1 VTIPGT
7 SPKRL
12 TAGIG
17 RRREDLVKVRAP
29 YLFGGDD
36 GAGRPHVTATGD
48 VENAVVELA
57 VHGRWSQRLGVD
69 VSAGVRKC
77 LAEHPVAVI
86 ADLHDMGD
94 PKAASVAI
102 WLAARRA
109 GTALQP
115 PVPLVLSL
123 SPGTVLAD
131 RLERLGVR
139 RYLPMFATMPE
150 ARASVAD
157 RRPPVSDL
165 MQLRLPP
172 DLESPS
178 AARNLVGDACQ
189 AWQLPDLLHPGRLVL
204 SELVTNA
211 VEHAGTEILVTVSR
225 RGTGMHLSVHDG
237 SPQLP
242 RLLQPAPMIPGA
254 PLDDRGQGLRIVHA
268 GSAAWGSMPAR
279 DGKVVWA
286 TLYPRAGDLR

>member
-1 VTIPGT
+1 M
-7 SPKRL
+7 
-12 TAGIG
+12 
-17 RRREDLVKVRAP
+17 KVRAP

-36 GAGRPHVTATGD
+36 GTGRPHVTATGD
-48 VENAVVELA
+48 VDTAVVELA
-57 VHGRWSQRLGVD
+57 VHGRWSARLGVD

-115 PVPLVLSL
+115 AVPLVLSL
-123 SPGTVLAD
+123 SPDTVLAG
-131 RLERLGVR
+131 RLNRLGVR

-150 ARASVAD
+150 ARASVAE

-172 DLESPS
+172 DMDSPS
-178 AARNLVGDACQ
+178 AARNLVGDACL
-189 AWQLPDLLHPGRLVL
+189 AWQLPDLLHRARLVL

-211 VEHAGTEILVTVSR
+211 VEHAGTDILVTVSR
-225 RGTGMHLSVHDG
+225 RGNGLHMSVRDG
-237 SPQLP
+237 SRDLP
-242 RLLQPAPMIPGA
+242 RLLEPARAIPGA
-254 PLDDRGQGLRIVHA
+254 PLDDRGHGLRIVHEGA
-268 GSAAWGSMPAR
+268 AAWGSMPAR

-286 TLYPRAGDLR
+286 TLYPPAGGAR

>member
-1 VTIPGT
+1 
-7 SPKRL
+7 
-12 TAGIG
+12 
-17 RRREDLVKVRAP
+17 VKVDAP

-36 GAGRPHVTATGD
+36 ADGAHVTATGD
-48 VENAVVELA
+48 VETAVVELS
-57 VHGRWSQRLGVD
+57 VHGRWSQRLGID

-115 PVPLVLSL
+115 PVSLVLSL
-123 SPGTVLAD
+123 TPGTELAE
-131 RLERLGVR
+131 RLERLGAR

-172 DLESPS
+172 DLDSPS
-178 AARNLVGDACQ
+178 TARNLVGDACQ
-189 AWQLPDLLHPGRLVL
+189 AWQLPGLLHPARLVL

-211 VEHAGTEILVTVSR
+211 VEHARTDILVTVSR
-225 RGTGMHLSVHDG
+225 RGTGLHLSVRDG

-242 RLLQPAPMIPGA
+242 RLLQPARAVPGA
-254 PLDDRGQGLRIVHA
+254 PLDERGQGLQIVHA
-268 GSAAWGSMPAR
+268 AAAAWGSMPTR

-286 TLYPRAGDLR
+286 TLYSRTGGAR

>member
-1 VTIPGT
+1 
-7 SPKRL
+7 
-12 TAGIG
+12 
-17 RRREDLVKVRAP
+17 VKVRAP

-36 GAGRPHVTATGD
+36 GPGPCVTATGD
-48 VENAVVELA
+48 VDSAVVELV
-57 VHGRWSQRLGVD
+57 VHGRWTARLGID

-94 PKAASVAI
+94 PKAASVAV
-102 WLAARRA
+102 WLAASRA

-115 PVPLVLSL
+115 PVALVLSL
-123 SPGTVLAD
+123 PPETVLAGRLD
-131 RLERLGVR
+131 RLGAR

-150 ARASVAD
+150 ARASVAA
-157 RRPPVSDL
+157 RRPPVTDL
-165 MQLRLPP
+165 MQLRLSP
-172 DLESPS
+172 DVESPS
-178 AARNLVGDACQ
+178 AARNLVGDACL
-189 AWQLPDLLHPGRLVL
+189 AWRLPELLHLARLVL

-225 RGTGMHLSVHDG
+225 RGTGLHMSVRDG

-242 RLLQPAPMIPGA
+242 RLLQPVPMVPGG
-254 PLDDRGQGLRIVHA
+254 PLDDRGQGLRIVHT
-268 GSAAWGSMPAR
+268 GSAAWGAMPTR

-286 TLYPRAGDLR
+286 TLSTRPGGPS